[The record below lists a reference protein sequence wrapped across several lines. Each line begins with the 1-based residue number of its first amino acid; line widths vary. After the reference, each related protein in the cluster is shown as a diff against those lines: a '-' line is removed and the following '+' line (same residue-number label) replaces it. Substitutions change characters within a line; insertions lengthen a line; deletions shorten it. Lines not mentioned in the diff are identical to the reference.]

1 MTGTVKQIE
10 YAADLMAQYAE
21 GVATWKAMI
30 PADNPK
36 ATALIARIDSA
47 TAKAQALAAGTII
60 DILKGR
66 RDDQATG
73 EALVRWTALAVKLL
87 EAA

>member
-10 YAADLMAQYAE
+10 YATDLMAQYAE
-21 GVATWKAMI
+21 GVAIWKAMI

-36 ATALIARIDSA
+36 APALIARIDAA
-47 TAKAQALAAGTII
+47 TAKAQTLTAGTII
-60 DILKGR
+60 EILKGR

-73 EALVRWTALAVKLL
+73 EALVRWTGIALKNFEIA
-87 EAA
+87 